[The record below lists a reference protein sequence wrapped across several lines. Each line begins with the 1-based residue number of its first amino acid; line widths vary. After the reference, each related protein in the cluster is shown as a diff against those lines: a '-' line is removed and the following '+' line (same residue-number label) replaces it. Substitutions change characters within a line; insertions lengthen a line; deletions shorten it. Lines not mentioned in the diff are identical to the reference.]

1 MVIVDTSVLIDYLNG
16 LTNPETEWLD
26 LRLDQE
32 RFGVT
37 TIIVTEVLQGL
48 RNEREA
54 AAVESALMEFEIVE
68 LHEMGLA
75 VDAARNYRR
84 LRQAGRAIHTTID
97 VLIASYCI
105 RHHHSLLHRDRDF
118 DAFED
123 LLGLTVIHP
132 QATDGHRPPIEHRL
146 NTD

>member
-1 MVIVDTSVLIDYLNG
+1 MVIVDTSVLVDYLNG

-48 RNEREA
+48 PNEREA
-54 AAVESALMEFEIVE
+54 AAVESALLEFEIVE

-84 LRQAGRAIHTTID
+84 LRQAGRTIRTTID
-97 VLIASYCI
+97 LLIASYCI
-105 RHHHSLLHRDRDF
+105 RHHHSLLHRDRDV
-118 DAFED
+118 DAFEEI
-123 LLGLTVIHP
+123 LGLKVIHP
-132 QATDGHRPPIEHRL
+132 
-146 NTD
+146 